1 MSDVRAARDKALRTG
16 EKKVQKKGAME
27 VWYVK
32 HYQSGNFEPD
42 GGSRQRDWLS
52 GTFQADFFY
61 TTAIV

>member
-32 HYQSGNFEPD
+32 HY
-42 GGSRQRDWLS
+42 
-52 GTFQADFFY
+52 
-61 TTAIV
+61 